1 MILKPL
7 STYSLLFLL
16 FSVLT
21 AGLLWAGDYPIE
33 TRVVTI
39 RYFLFA
45 LAGFT
50 AFSTPYLIFPDKLAA
65 MLQLGNVNGRK
76 MAQYIMS
83 KTIRVQWPIPVL
95 LTVITFGDIYSPVSN
110 LGTKTFYLI
119 FSLSLYIGLV
129 LAATSRYVRS
139 GTDSQFWQETERGR
153 EMRKKFADYFK
164 YPLDPGTIPSMI
176 NTLIISAAGMI
187 AVVLGAWLGSNAGAA
202 SEAIVGIAV
211 FVTGTIMFVRL
222 GKNPEKNYYPTNAFF
237 EEFFGTGNGEDSV
250 VERRKVE
257 QLWWVPDTVRVHTW
271 QFLQQID
278 RRIPAGR
285 VVAVGHALV
294 WFIAYQRPGEGF
306 MTALWLLFAVA
317 HQLLILLTLQ
327 PSMSPGWLLRWIG
340 PLRIWFMSR
349 FWMQMRW
356 LVPLLISMNIQLF
369 ILGFPTP
376 LNQAWIIA
384 IFLLSAAL
392 GSAVGVLQLKK
403 DIQ

>member
-1 MILKPL
+1 
-7 STYSLLFLL
+7 
-16 FSVLT
+16 
-21 AGLLWAGDYPIE
+21 
-33 TRVVTI
+33 
-39 RYFLFA
+39 
-45 LAGFT
+45 
-50 AFSTPYLIFPDKLAA
+50 
-65 MLQLGNVNGRK
+65 

-176 NTLIISAAGMI
+176 NTLIISATGMI